1 MSRQRSTA
9 VPPELNAS
17 YIDWDTVTTRPPRML
32 AELEAEYL
40 AAGRAA
46 QAGGA
51 VQAADYAV
59 AVQEAKNA
67 VAAQEADRPQ
77 EGDETQLPAVDGE
90 PSSNKELR
98 AAALR
103 GLRWTSIG
111 RVTAELSLLGSMVVL
126 ARLIPPAEFGPYAVA
141 VVAQELA
148 LGIQSQGVGNALVQ
162 RQGADRE
169 HIQAGHALAL
179 ITGLV
184 LAGLMM
190 LAATFIAEPIFGG
203 PTASLVRLTAP
214 FCLITAIS
222 IVPTS
227 TLRRK
232 LEFRRLTIL
241 DMVSTAFRVGGSVGL
256 AVAGFGAKSIVYGT
270 LAGAVVGAVGAW
282 IWAPPPAP
290 RLLWRKAREVLEF
303 GGPASLAAISWTC
316 FRNCD
321 YAIVGVRLGTLS
333 AGLYFRAYNLG
344 VEYQKKVSDL
354 MVTVAFPVLSRTSSE
369 TELADMRGE
378 VTRLLTMMLFP
389 LLTLLAIVAP
399 VLIPWFL
406 GPDWDAV
413 IVPTQILAI
422 GGAST
427 LVIDTA
433 GVALAAGGRSRA
445 MLGFG
450 VAHFVAYATAVWFVS
465 PLGISAVAIA
475 AAVVHTAFLVVS
487 YVVMLSRMPENA
499 LRHLWNDVA
508 PATIAAFCLALVAV
522 PVAVG
527 LSSAH
532 VPALVEMA
540 AVGIAGGAAYLV
552 VLRIA
557 FPGPARELQ
566 RTMAR
571 IVPMGRASALWRR
584 FSVGFVRAS
593 PTAEP

>member
-1 MSRQRSTA
+1 MNERWATE
-9 VPPELNAS
+9 VPPELMTR
-17 YIDWDTVTTRPPRML
+17 YIDWDTVTTQPPRTL
-32 AELEAEYL
+32 AELEADHPAAARL
-40 AAGRAA
+40 AEAA
-46 QAGGA
+46 L
-51 VQAADYAV
+51 AV
-59 AVQEAKNA
+59 ATDDHPLVPGADDHSLAREANGYPTD
-67 VAAQEADRPQ
+67 VG
-77 EGDETQLPAVDGE
+77 EGEPPPAVDGE

-98 AAALR
+98 AAALK

-162 RQGADRE
+162 RPGADRQ

-179 ITGLV
+179 ITGVV

-190 LAATFIAEPIFGG
+190 LAATFIAQPIFGG
-203 PTASLVRLTAP
+203 PTAELVRLTAP

-232 LEFRRLTIL
+232 LEFRRLTML
-241 DMVSTAFRVGGSVGL
+241 DMSSTAFRVGGSVGF
-256 AVAGFGAKSIVYGT
+256 AVAGFGAKSIVFGT
-270 LAGAVVGAVGAW
+270 LAGAAVGALGAW

-290 RLLWRKAREVLEF
+290 RLFWRKAREVLEF

-406 GPDWDAV
+406 GKDWDAV

-433 GVALAAGGRSRA
+433 GVALAAAGRSRA

-450 VAHFVAYATAVWFVS
+450 VAHFVAYAAAVWFVA

-475 AAVVHTAFLVVS
+475 AAVVHTAFLIVS
-487 YVVMLSRMPENA
+487 YVLMLSRMPDHA
-499 LRHLWNDVA
+499 LRHLWDDVA
-508 PATIAAFCLALVAV
+508 PATIASLVLAIVAV

-527 LSSAH
+527 LSAAH
-532 VPALVEMA
+532 VPALAEM
-540 AVGIAGGAAYLV
+540 VGVGLAGGAAYLV
-552 VLRIA
+552 VLRVV
-557 FPGPARELQ
+557 FPGPADELR
-566 RTMAR
+566 RTIAR
-571 IVPMGRASALWRR
+571 IIPLGWVPALWRR
-584 FSVGFVRAS
+584 IPLGFVRA
-593 PTAEP
+593 EPDV

>member
-1 MSRQRSTA
+1 LSDDLTTAAAPERS
-9 VPPELNAS
+9 VGN
-17 YIDWDTVTTRPPRML
+17 
-32 AELEAEYL
+32 
-40 AAGRAA
+40 
-46 QAGGA
+46 GA
-51 VQAADYAV
+51 
-59 AVQEAKNA
+59 
-67 VAAQEADRPQ
+67 
-77 EGDETQLPAVDGE
+77 E
-90 PSSNKELR
+90 PSGESPPAPSTELR

-111 RVTAELSLLGSMVVL
+111 RVIAELLLLGSMVVL

-162 RQGADRE
+162 RATADRE

-179 ITGLV
+179 LTGFA
-184 LAGLMM
+184 LAWLML
-190 LAATFIAEPIFGG
+190 LAATFVALPIFGA

-214 FCLITAIS
+214 LCIVTAIS
-222 IVPTS
+222 IVPMA
-227 TLRRK
+227 TLRRR

-241 DMVSTAFRVGGSVGL
+241 DMISTAFRVGGSVGL
-256 AVAGFGAKSIVYGT
+256 AAAGFGAKSLVFGT
-270 LAGAVVGAVGAW
+270 LAGAVVGGVGAW
-282 IWAPPPAP
+282 VMSPPPAP
-290 RLLWRKAREVLEF
+290 RLRRRAAREVLHF
-303 GGPASLAAISWTC
+303 GGPASLASISWTC

-321 YAIVGVRLGTLS
+321 YAIVGVRLGTLQ

-369 TELADMRGE
+369 KELSAMRGE

-406 GPDWDAV
+406 GPAWAPV
-413 IVPTQILAI
+413 VVPTQILAI

-433 GVALAAGGRSRA
+433 GVALAAAGRSRA

-450 VAHFVAYATAVWFVS
+450 VAHFVAYAVAVWFVS
-465 PLGISAVAIA
+465 PLGISAVAIS

-487 YVVMLSRMPENA
+487 YVLMLSRTREPA
-499 LRHLWNDVA
+499 LRHLWTDVA
-508 PATIAAFCLALVAV
+508 PATIASLGLAAVAV
-522 PVAVG
+522 PASLALSAAHTPVLVQLMAVG
-527 LSSAH
+527 L
-532 VPALVEMA
+532 
-540 AVGIAGGAAYLV
+540 AGGIAYLV
-552 VLRIA
+552 SLRIG
-557 FPGPARELQ
+557 FPGPARELH

-571 IVPMGRASALWRR
+571 IVPLDWTPAIWRR
-584 FSVGFVRAS
+584 LTPGFVRA
-593 PTAEP
+593 EPDV